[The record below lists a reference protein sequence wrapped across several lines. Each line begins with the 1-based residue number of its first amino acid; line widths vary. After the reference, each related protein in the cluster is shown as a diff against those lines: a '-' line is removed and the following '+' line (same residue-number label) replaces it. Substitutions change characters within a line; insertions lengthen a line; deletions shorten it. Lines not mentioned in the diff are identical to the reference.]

1 MRGLLEGAAPGRGI
15 SKNLAKGD
23 GNGRDERGCIQSAA
37 IDSAGAE
44 GGEFGIGIGNPRSL
58 KDG

>member
-1 MRGLLEGAAPGRGI
+1 MRGLLEAKPQGKG

-23 GNGRDERGCIQSAA
+23 GNDREERGCIQSAA